1 MGMTTEEMLLEL
13 EKVLT
18 GADAPDD
25 AVTTG
30 ELADLL
36 GVGDAA
42 VRKRLKKLSK
52 TGRVVPVRVHRESLT
67 GTSRLVWAYRILP
80 EPTENDESP
89 EK

>member
-18 GADAPDD
+18 KADTPDD

-52 TGRVVPVRVHRESLT
+52 TGRVVPVRVHRKSLT
-67 GTSRLVWAYRILP
+67 GTSRLVWAYQILP
-80 EPTENDESP
+80 DPPKNDESP

>member
-1 MGMTTEEMLLEL
+1 MTAEEMLLEL

-18 GADAPDD
+18 KAATPAD

-30 ELADLL
+30 ELAELL
-36 GVGDAA
+36 QVGDAA

-52 TGRVVPVRVHRESLT
+52 TGRVVPVRVHRKSLT

-80 EPTENDESP
+80 EPTGNDESP